1 MTVDTVQRRTLIPHT
16 LSEMTDQK
24 AQTRKTEMSISPK
37 ESFMKIDT
45 TQIPNFDALPD
56 DAKTAI
62 LGMEFADAPDMSKFV
77 EKSVFD
83 KKASEASELSKQL
96 KAKMTDEENAKSEAE
111 QAMKDL
117 QEKYTVLLR
126 ESTIS
131 KHTASYMAMP
141 GYDEKLAKE
150 AAEALADNNTAKL
163 FEIQQKAAEAAAK
176 QIKDELTRKDP
187 RPGGAGGGEQTE
199 KTKAVQIAEKIG
211 KDRSATAT
219 AANDILSKYIGGK

>member
-1 MTVDTVQRRTLIPHT
+1 
-16 LSEMTDQK
+16 
-24 AQTRKTEMSISPK
+24 
-37 ESFMKIDT
+37 MKIDT

-56 DAKTAI
+56 DTKSAI
-62 LGMEFADAPDMSKFV
+62 IGMEFADAPDMSLYV
-77 EKSVFD
+77 EKSVLD
-83 KKASEASELSKQL
+83 KKASEAAELSRQL

-163 FEIQQKAAEAAAK
+163 FEIQQKAAEASAK

-187 RPGGAGGGEQTE
+187 RPGGAGGGDNNVEPE
-199 KTKAVQIAEKIG
+199 NVKRAKEIG
-211 KDRSATAT
+211 KARSDAQKDS
-219 AANDILSKYIGGK
+219 NDILKNYL

>member
-1 MTVDTVQRRTLIPHT
+1 
-16 LSEMTDQK
+16 
-24 AQTRKTEMSISPK
+24 
-37 ESFMKIDT
+37 MKIDT

-56 DAKTAI
+56 DAKAAI
-62 LGMEFADAPDMSKFV
+62 LGMEFADMPDMSKFV

-163 FEIQQKAAEAAAK
+163 FEIQQRAAEAAAK

-187 RPGGAGGGEQTE
+187 RPGGAGGGDGKTE
-199 KTKAVQIAEKIG
+199 DAGVELARKLGKAKADAQ
-211 KDRSATAT
+211 KDS
-219 AANDILSKYIGGK
+219 NDILKNYL